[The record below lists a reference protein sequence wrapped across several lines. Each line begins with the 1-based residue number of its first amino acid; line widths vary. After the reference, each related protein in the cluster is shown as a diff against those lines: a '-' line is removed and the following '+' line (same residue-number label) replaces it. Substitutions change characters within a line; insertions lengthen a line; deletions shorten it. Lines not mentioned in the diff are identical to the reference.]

1 MDSNFERQENVKL
14 FEPTPWGY
22 IEALEIACQFQVG
35 FIICYG
41 LMESLARFEEK
52 CNTQYV
58 GRTRK
63 KQDKRKTT

>member
-14 FEPTPWGY
+14 FELALWGY

-35 FIICYG
+35 FIICYA

-58 GRTRK
+58 GRTQK
-63 KQDKRKTT
+63 